1 MYPPDEG
8 RSSTIARMNPI
19 VGWGLAFVAL
29 VAGWF
34 SYGWQGVVMVISV
47 IVFWLLLQ
55 FSRALRAMK
64 NAAQAPKGQV
74 GSTVML
80 NAKLKAGMT
89 LMQVITITRSL
100 GERVSD
106 APETWAW
113 RDAGDSRVTLV
124 FEGGRLSRWELVRP
138 EPAGD

>member
-1 MYPPDEG
+1 
-8 RSSTIARMNPI
+8 MNPI

-34 SYGWQGVVMVISV
+34 SYGWQGVVMVVSA

-55 FSRALRAMK
+55 FSRALRVMK
-64 NAAQAPKGQV
+64 NAAQSPKGEV

-80 NAKLKAGMT
+80 NVKLKAGMT
-89 LMQVITITRSL
+89 LMQVIALTRSL
-100 GERVSD
+100 GERVSET
-106 APETWAW
+106 PETWAW

-124 FEGGRLSRWELVRP
+124 FERGRLARWELTRP
-138 EPAGD
+138 VQTDA

>member
-1 MYPPDEG
+1 
-8 RSSTIARMNPI
+8 MNPI

-29 VAGWF
+29 VAGWL
-34 SYGWQGVVMVISV
+34 SYGWQGVVMVVSV

-64 NAAQAPKGQV
+64 NAAQAPKGEV

-80 NAKLKAGMT
+80 NAKLHTGMT
-89 LMQVITITRSL
+89 MMQVIAITRSL
-100 GERVSD
+100 GEHVSESPD
-106 APETWAW
+106 TWAW
-113 RDAGDSRVTLV
+113 RDAGNSRVVLV
-124 FEGGRLSRWELVRP
+124 LEGGRLSRWELIRP